1 MSDVYYGDYGL
12 SEASAIFNRAKRSA
26 ATQAAMFRGQTRG
39 RRRVGDIQRQY
50 REGFDPLVSSFGQRG
65 LLGPNVQSGITREGL
80 SRYAESLQRDLG
92 TENENMQDEMNRLAI
107 EGASSQEE
115 LENYLGQLRLQ
126 KAQDVMR
133 AATEIKNLASY

>member
-12 SEASAIFNRAKRSA
+12 SEASAIFNRSKRSA

-39 RRRVGDIQRQY
+39 RSRVGDIQRQY